1 MNTKS
6 IVLLSVL
13 VISSITPFGCKK
25 GENDPFFSI
34 RTRKARITGEWT
46 LESGKINIQQNTDST
61 FALSFTGSTMSVNLN
76 GSHYQDYKY
85 SRKLI
90 IDKDGT
96 FSMTDVYSGAGSDYF
111 QGIWYFAGKNKEM
124 EMKNKEGLILGFT
137 DVDAYSGHMLSHH
150 SYVADVAFSI
160 DRLSNKKM
168 VLKSEFAYIDDDDN
182 MIIQTETLTFS
193 KEEKEK

>member
-1 MNTKS
+1 MNTKC
-6 IVLLSVL
+6 IILLGVL
-13 VISSITPFGCKK
+13 VISSITPFSCKK

-96 FSMTDVYSGAGSDYF
+96 FSMTDVYSGAGSDYL

-137 DVDAYSGHMLSHH
+137 DVDAYSGYVLSHH

-160 DRLSNKKM
+160 DRLSHKKM
-168 VLKSEFAYIDDDDN
+168 VLKSEFAYIDDNDN
-182 MIIQTETLTFS
+182 TIIQTETLTYS